1 MFKLFIY
8 SLCMPQD
15 QFGILHVIEIRFEYL
30 KVFCII
36 KYDISIIY
44 IYEIKFDIS
53 LELSTIDNQHD
64 CK

>member
-1 MFKLFIY
+1 MLKLFIY

-30 KVFCII
+30 KVFR
-36 KYDISIIY
+36 ISIIY